1 MIDINDQRFDAVL
14 RLDDPN
20 FAEKFRDAIGLK
32 PGEQLE
38 IVTPQFERTDGKR
51 VQYVPKTP
59 EEFAALKMLSREQ
72 RKALGMGP
80 WEKRDGEPEL
90 WLFPKEWY
98 ASIPAD
104 TEVVDIFYETEKFR
118 PGKTDDDYRFGMLA
132 FGFLFSADTGEPR

>member
-1 MIDINDQRFDAVL
+1 MSEIVFDAVL

-20 FAEKFRDAIGLK
+20 FVEKFRDAIGLR

-51 VQYVPKTP
+51 ITYIPKTP
-59 EEFAALKMLSREQ
+59 EEFAALRMLSRDQ

-80 WEKRDGEPEL
+80 WEKRVDGPEL

-98 ASIPAD
+98 DSIPAG
-104 TEVVDIFYETEKFR
+104 TEIVDINYEPEKFE
-118 PGKTDDDYRFGMLA
+118 PGKTDNDYRFGVLA
-132 FGFLFSADTGEPR
+132 FGFLFAAEDGK